1 MNIEIKGIHFPNK
14 GAELML
20 VAVMQRLS
28 ATLGEENVSFVLD
41 PRQAYSYRAPYGL
54 LQKFRYS
61 KFGVKWDYLGNFIP
75 YSVRENYGLVTEREI
90 DVILDASGFAYGDQW
105 GAEKA
110 EERAAK
116 HVERWKKE
124 GKKVILLPQAFGPF
138 SSERLQSAMR
148 TVLTH
153 ADLVYARE
161 GQSYEYLRALKPDA
175 SSLRQAPDF
184 TNLVKGVLPRSRE
197 LDGLKTCLIVNNKM
211 LEMTG
216 AEGERYVP
224 LMTTL
229 TRHLLEHD
237 LAPFLLVHEG
247 EKDLQLAQEVQR
259 RVAQTTGQ
267 EVPLWQEDD
276 PVAVKGIIG
285 QCQGLISSRFHGLV
299 SGLSQG
305 VPSLG
310 TGWSHKYQRLF
321 EDYGCPENLIGLE
334 GSDEAVF
341 QQLTVLTDE
350 TKRRALAER
359 TAAHAEAQKERSEKM
374 WAEVVGTLQGRAQV
388 SPAAVAEPAVSQ

>member
-1 MNIEIKGIHFPNK
+1 MNIEIRGIHFPNK

-20 VAVMQRLS
+20 VAIMQKLN
-28 ATLGEENVSFVLD
+28 ATLGKENVSFVLD

-61 KFGVKWDYLGNFIP
+61 KFGVTFDRLGNFIP
-75 YSVRENYGLVTEREI
+75 NTVRENYGLVTEREI

-105 GAEKA
+105 GAQKA
-110 EERAAK
+110 QDRSANDI
-116 HVERWKKE
+116 ERWKKE

-138 SSERLQSAMR
+138 TSDALVSAMK
-148 TVLTH
+148 TILTH
-153 ADLVYARE
+153 ADLVFARE
-161 GQSYEYLRALKPDA
+161 KQSYEYLREVKPDA
-175 SSLRQAPDF
+175 VSLRQAPDF
-184 TNLVKGVLPRSRE
+184 TNLVTGVLPRSRE
-197 LDGLKTCLIVNNKM
+197 LDGLKTCVVVNNKM

-229 TRHLLEHD
+229 TRHLARCG

-247 EKDLQLAQEVQR
+247 EKDLALAQEVQR
-259 RVAQTTGQ
+259 GAQEAGQ

-310 TGWSHKYQRLF
+310 TGWSHKYQMLF
-321 EDYGCPENLIGLE
+321 EDYGCPENLIDLRQ
-334 GSDEAVF
+334 DDAAAL
-341 QQLTVLTDE
+341 QQLSHLTDE
-350 TKRRALAER
+350 TKRQALAER
-359 TAAHAEAQKERSEKM
+359 TAEHAKAQKVLSEEM
-374 WAEVVGTLQGRAQV
+374 WREVISVIE
-388 SPAAVAEPAVSQ
+388 S